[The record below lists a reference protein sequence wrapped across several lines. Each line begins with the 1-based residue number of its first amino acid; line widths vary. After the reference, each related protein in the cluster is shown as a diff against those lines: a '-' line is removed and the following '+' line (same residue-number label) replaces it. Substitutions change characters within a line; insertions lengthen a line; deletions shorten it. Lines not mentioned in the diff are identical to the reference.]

1 MPLSRKLDD
10 RHVVFI
16 NRMFPKKIR
25 DDKRFRFS
33 VVLGV
38 GGNMGDVG
46 RRLDHLWIYLS
57 RLPQLQRVQSG
68 VILKNPP
75 FGYTEQA
82 DFFNTV
88 IEITTSLGPRA
99 FLRLLWRIEKR
110 FGRTRSFQN
119 APRTLDLDIIFFDN
133 RRVNYPEL
141 TIPHPHWS
149 SRSSVKI
156 PLRSMN
162 RTFRRHYENLNI

>member
-16 NRMFPKKIR
+16 NQMFPKKIR

-38 GGNMGDVG
+38 GGNVGDVR

-75 FGYTEQA
+75 FGYTEQT

-110 FGRTRSFQN
+110 FGRKRSFQN